1 MMFLDDDALAAEM
14 ARCAGDV
21 LNMLRRSPL
30 LEGKALAR
38 AGDAIANQV
47 ILHLLQ
53 THRPDDGVLS
63 EESAPDPGRLTKER
77 VWVIDPLDG
86 SREYGEVHEARTDW
100 AVHVA
105 LAVGGVPAACAVA
118 LPAAGIVHATAPRPA
133 CPPAPEGRWK
143 IVVSRTRAPDIA
155 VRVAQALDADLVP
168 MGSAGAKAM
177 AVLRGQAHAYL
188 HAGGQHEWD
197 SCAPVGVALAAGL
210 HASRIDGSP
219 CLYNRQNTWMP
230 DLLVCRTELASTFLD
245 AIAMARL
252 ATAAQPLA

>member
-1 MMFLDDDALAAEM
+1 MKFLDDHALAAEV

-21 LNMLRRSPL
+21 LNALRRSPL
-30 LEGKALAR
+30 LEGKALAL

-47 ILHLLQ
+47 ILRLLQ

-63 EESAPDPGRLTKER
+63 EESAPDPARLAKER

-86 SREYGEVHEARTDW
+86 SREYGEVNQARTDW

-105 LAVGGVPAACAVA
+105 LAIRGIPAACAVA
-118 LPAAGIVHATAPRPA
+118 LPATGTVHSTAPPPARPA
-133 CPPAPEGRWK
+133 APAEKLK
-143 IVVSRTRAPDIA
+143 IVVSRTRTPDFA
-155 VRVAQALDADLVP
+155 SHVAKALDAELVP

-177 AVLRGQAHAYL
+177 AVLNGQAHAYL

-210 HASRIDGSP
+210 HASRIDGSV
-219 CLYNRQNTWMP
+219 CIYNQENTWMP
-230 DLLVCRTELASTFLD
+230 DLLVCRSELALLFLE
-245 AIAMARL
+245 AIGETL
-252 ATAAQPLA
+252 KPIPKNHV